1 MFCPDNTKA
10 PLRRK
15 NRELVTLVLALQFS
29 YSWLMESYKI
39 LDHTADIGIEVW
51 GKTKKEAL
59 ANTVEAMFD
68 LLTDSN
74 NISVVQTKQL
84 TISGADIADT
94 LINLLREAL
103 YMFHAQAWLCK
114 KCEILELSAKKLVA
128 RFSGEPYDAKKH
140 QLKMEIKAVTY
151 HTLKIERVDKGW
163 RARVIFDV

>member
-1 MFCPDNTKA
+1 M
-10 PLRRK
+10 K
-15 NRELVTLVLALQFS
+15 N
-29 YSWLMESYKI
+29 YKT

-51 GKTKKEAL
+51 GKTKKKAL

-68 LLTDSN
+68 LLVDSN
-74 NISVVQTKQL
+74 NVSEVQIKQL
-84 TISGADIADT
+84 TITGADIDDM

-103 YMFHAQAWLCK
+103 YIFHSQAWLCK
-114 KCEILELSAKKLVA
+114 KCEILELNKQKIVA
-128 RFSGEPYDAKKH
+128 RFSGEPYDVKKH

>member
-1 MFCPDNTKA
+1 MK
-10 PLRRK
+10 
-15 NRELVTLVLALQFS
+15 
-29 YSWLMESYKI
+29 SYKI

-68 LLTDSN
+68 LITDSE
-74 NISVVQTKQL
+74 NISSAQEKQL
-84 TISGADIADT
+84 SISGADTADM

-103 YMFHAQAWLCK
+103 YFFHSQAWLCK
-114 KCEILELSAKKLVA
+114 RCEILELTDDKVAAKV
-128 RFSGEPYDAKKH
+128 FGEPYDAKKH

-151 HTLKIERVDKGW
+151 HTLKIEQIADKGW

>member
-1 MFCPDNTKA
+1 LKSA
-10 PLRRK
+10 K
-15 NRELVTLVLALQFS
+15 LVFGLQFH
-29 YSWLMESYKI
+29 YSWTMLSYK
-39 LDHTADIGIEVW
+39 LLNHTADICIEVW

-68 LLTDSN
+68 LLVDSN
-74 NISVVQTKQL
+74 NVSEVQIKQL
-84 TISGADIADT
+84 TITGADIDDM

-103 YMFHAQAWLCK
+103 YLFHADAWQCK
-114 KCEILELSAKKLVA
+114 KCEILELNKQKIVA
-128 RFSGEPYDAKKH
+128 RFSGEPYDANNH